1 MICSTLIR
9 HGNTFVIEGQDSIE
23 ACRKIKEGQAVK
35 GTFSVPRS
43 LGHHRLFF
51 ALLTLVYEAQEEPRL
66 FPSVEA
72 LLECLKIAL
81 GHVRE
86 MKDLEGNLHFIPK
99 SIDFA
104 SMSQGEFCQFFDR
117 SVDVILKH
125 ILPNSTQEG
134 LEEAIFQ
141 TLGEPTPSM
150 MRR

>member
-1 MICSTLIR
+1 MIYATVIR

-35 GTFSVPRS
+35 ATFSVPRS
-43 LGHHRLFF
+43 LKFHRLFF
-51 ALLTLVYEAQEEPRL
+51 ALLTIVYEAQEEPRL
-66 FPSVEA
+66 FPTAES

-86 MKDLEGNLHFIPK
+86 MKDLEGNIHFIPK

-104 SMSQGEFCQFFDR
+104 SMSQEEFSEFFDR
-117 SVDVILKH
+117 AVDVILKH
-125 ILPNSTQEG
+125 ILPNNNKLG

-141 TLGEPTPSM
+141 MLGEPTPSM
-150 MRR
+150 MR